1 MFAQLSV
8 VALCVRAWRSRI
20 SCANGIL
27 IIEQLANAP
36 HCPHEGCPYAAA
48 RPPETTLGEKRAPV
62 SFKVT
67 NWVWARSESRN
78 GARLVMLALADRAD
92 DSGCA
97 WPSIDDLAERTKLSP
112 RAVQKG
118 ITNLVELGELEVEN
132 GGGRHRSNRY
142 RIVPKPRTSDGVTG
156 QEPRTSDGVSAEET
170 PNFAPETPNF
180 EAETP
185 NFATR
190 NPVQS
195 SPEPSKEPTTEPSR
209 NHPPAPAAE
218 MPIGEQLFTKWWEQY
233 GHTTAQSKRTIRSTI
248 NEALNNGI
256 DAAELWQ
263 ALDRI
268 GDLSKPVT
276 GGTLQ
281 FALAE
286 IRKANQGANVIQL
299 PSGQTLTGTDARVAG
314 WLALASGEEN
324 K

>member
-1 MFAQLSV
+1 M
-8 VALCVRAWRSRI
+8 
-20 SCANGIL
+20 
-27 IIEQLANAP
+27 
-36 HCPHEGCPYAAA
+36 
-48 RPPETTLGEKRAPV
+48 

-92 DSGCA
+92 DNGCA

-112 RAVQKG
+112 RAVQKA
-118 ITNLVELGELEVEN
+118 INTLVDSGELEVEN

-142 RIVPKPRTSDGVTG
+142 RITPKPRTSDGVTD
-156 QEPRTSDGVSAEET
+156 QEPRTNDGVLSEET

-185 NFATR
+185 NSETQ

-195 SPEPSKEPTTEPSR
+195 SPEPPVEPPTEPSR
-209 NHPPAPAAE
+209 NHPPAPTR
-218 MPIGEQLFTKWWEQY
+218 EQPLEERIFDQWWEQY
-233 GHTTAQSKRTIRSTI
+233 GHTTAQGKRTVQRAIT
-248 NEALNNGI
+248 EALSNGI
-256 DAAELWQ
+256 DPRELQQ
-263 ALDRI
+263 ALVRI

-286 IRKANQGANVIQL
+286 IRKSTPGADVIPLRDRQQ
-299 PSGQTLTGTDARVAG
+299 QTTDDMFDRAMARAQARRAAREAQEG
-314 WLALASGEEN
+314 AAQ
-324 K
+324 

>member
-1 MFAQLSV
+1 M
-8 VALCVRAWRSRI
+8 
-20 SCANGIL
+20 
-27 IIEQLANAP
+27 
-36 HCPHEGCPYAAA
+36 
-48 RPPETTLGEKRAPV
+48 

-92 DSGCA
+92 DNGLC

-112 RAVQKG
+112 RAVQKA
-118 ITNLVELGELEVEN
+118 IATLAELGELDIEN

-142 RIVPKPRTSDGVTG
+142 RIVPKPRTSDGVTD
-156 QEPRTSDGVSAEET
+156 QEPRTSDGVSAGET

-185 NFATR
+185 NFETE

-195 SPEPSKEPTTEPSR
+195 SPEPFIEPTENR
-209 NHPPAPAAE
+209 QENLPARRAERSPADD
-218 MPIGEQLFTKWWEQY
+218 LFETWWATY
-233 GHTTAQSKRTIRSTI
+233 GQRTAQGKHTVRRAITD
-248 NEALNNGI
+248 ALNNGV
-256 DAAELWQ
+256 DPAELQ
-263 ALDRI
+263 AALARI

-286 IRKANQGANVIQL
+286 IRKPANAEVIPFAARQ
-299 PSGQTLTGTDARVAG
+299 QQATDDLFDRAMTRARARMQQET
-314 WLALASGEEN
+314 S
-324 K
+324 

>member
-1 MFAQLSV
+1 
-8 VALCVRAWRSRI
+8 
-20 SCANGIL
+20 
-27 IIEQLANAP
+27 
-36 HCPHEGCPYAAA
+36 
-48 RPPETTLGEKRAPV
+48 V

-92 DSGCA
+92 DNGYC

-112 RAVQKG
+112 RAVQKA
-118 ITNLVELGELEVEN
+118 IAVLAELGELDVEN

-156 QEPRTSDGVSAEET
+156 EEPRTNDGVSAEET
-170 PNFAPETPNF
+170 PNSAPETPNF

-185 NFATR
+185 NFETE

-195 SPEPSKEPTTEPSR
+195 SPEPPLEPTENRQRNLPARRTER
-209 NHPPAPAAE
+209 TPADE
-218 MPIGEQLFTKWWEQY
+218 LFDEWWEQY
-233 GHTTAQSKRTIRSTI
+233 GQRTAQAKHTIRRAI
-248 NEALNNGI
+248 ADALTNGI
-256 DAAELWQ
+256 QPAELRS
-263 ALDRI
+263 ALARI

-286 IRKANQGANVIQL
+286 LRKPAPGADVIPFAARQ
-299 PSGQTLTGTDARVAG
+299 QQATDDLFDRAMARAQ
-314 WLALASGEEN
+314 ARMQQESS
-324 K
+324 

>member
-1 MFAQLSV
+1 M
-8 VALCVRAWRSRI
+8 
-20 SCANGIL
+20 
-27 IIEQLANAP
+27 
-36 HCPHEGCPYAAA
+36 
-48 RPPETTLGEKRAPV
+48 

-97 WPSIDDLAERTKLSP
+97 WPSIDDLAARTKLSP
-112 RAVQKG
+112 RAVQKA
-118 ITNLVELGELEVEN
+118 ILALVEIGELDVEN

-156 QEPRTSDGVSAEET
+156 QEPRTSDGVSNAET

-195 SPEPSKEPTTEPSR
+195 SPEPSVEPPTEPSE
-209 NHPPAPAAE
+209 NHPPAPTDE
-218 MPIGEQLFTKWWEQY
+218 QPLGERIFTKWWEQY
-233 GHTTAQSKRTIRSTI
+233 GRGTAQGKRTIRRAI
-248 NEALNNGI
+248 DEALGNGI
-256 DAAELWQ
+256 EADELWQ
-263 ALDRI
+263 ALERL

-286 IRKANQGANVIQL
+286 IRKPTSGGDVIPFRDRQQQASDDLFDRAMARAKARMNQE
-299 PSGQTLTGTDARVAG
+299 S
-314 WLALASGEEN
+314 S
-324 K
+324 